1 MDIKHIRIIGRLL
14 NKEAMNKEE
23 IKEFLKHITQM
34 ASNNLSIE
42 EIAVAL
48 DFDVHEFKELI
59 HSNDAILHAYEK
71 GKVAANIE
79 FKQSLREQTL
89 QGRTKAVEIYNELI
103 QEQNKSIG
111 LSSKYI
117 ETREQKYIRL
127 RAIRLMHYFSNISDE
142 VLAYIKEKN
151 GYDEE
156 MERINWAYEANRL

>member
-1 MDIKHIRIIGRLL
+1 MYIEHLKIIGRLL
-14 NKEAMNKEE
+14 NKELMTKAE
-23 IKEFLKHITQM
+23 IKEFLKHITRM
-34 ASNNLSIE
+34 AANNLSIE

-48 DFDVHEFKELI
+48 DFDVTEFKELI
-59 HSNDAILHAYEK
+59 YSNDEMLHAYEK
-71 GKVAANIE
+71 GKVSANIE
-79 FKQSLREQTL
+79 FKQSIREQSL
-89 QGRTKAVEIYNELI
+89 QGKAKAVEIYNELI
-103 QEQNKSIG
+103 QEQNKSLG
-111 LSSKYI
+111 LSSKHI

>member
-1 MDIKHIRIIGRLL
+1 MNREHIRIIGRLL
-14 NKEAMNKEE
+14 NKETMNKGE

-48 DFDVHEFKELI
+48 DFDVLEFKELI
-59 HSNDAILHAYEK
+59 HSNDQILHAYEK

-111 LSSKYI
+111 LSSKYV

>member
-1 MDIKHIRIIGRLL
+1 MDIEHLNIIGRLL
-14 NKEAMNKEE
+14 NNKLMDKAEL
-23 IKEFLKHITQM
+23 KEFLKHITQM
-34 ASNNLSIE
+34 ASDNLSIE

-59 HSNDAILHAYEK
+59 RSNDAILHAYEK

-79 FKQSLREQTL
+79 FKQSLREQSL
-89 QGRTKAVEIYNELI
+89 QGKTKAVEIYNELI

-111 LSSKYI
+111 LSNKYV